1 MVARAAQLCGLD
13 TAVDSTAVRDILAQ
27 FSDYVTTD
35 AWAREGLAFCYDAD
49 ILDQSDLAIRPKEPV
64 RRCEVAQMICN
75 LLGSAKLL

>member
-1 MVARAAQLCGLD
+1 MVARAAKLCGMD
-13 TAVDSTAVRDILAQ
+13 TAVDGAAVRDILAQ